1 MSEFKVELADTRKKN
16 WQIQEF
22 SLNELSDKDSY
33 PLKEVLLNIGFKS
46 VEIDLLFAE
55 KGLIGVFG
63 VVLLA
68 DSPIYSGDRIELY
81 TPILI
86 DPKNARRKKANQN
99 KDAQLKAKAKQ
110 KSEEKALRET

>member
-1 MSEFKVELADTRKKN
+1 MMNFKVALVDTRLKP
-16 WQIQEF
+16 IQMKEF
-22 SLNELSDKDSY
+22 SFDLPPHQETLS
-33 PLKEVLLNIGFKS
+33 LKETLLKVGFND
-46 VEIDLLFAE
+46 VEINQLFSE

-63 VVLLA
+63 IVLLE

-86 DPKNARRKKANQN
+86 DPKYSRRKKANQN
-99 KDAQLKAKAKQ
+99 KDAELKAKAKQ

>member
-1 MSEFKVELADTRKKN
+1 MNFKVELVDTRLKPI
-16 WQIQEF
+16 QIKEF
-22 SLNELSDKDSY
+22 SFDLPPHQETLS
-33 PLKEVLLNIGFKS
+33 LKETLLKVGLS
-46 VEIDLLFAE
+46 GVEIDQLFAE

-63 VVLLA
+63 VVLLE

-86 DPKNARRKKANQN
+86 DPKHARRKKANQN
-99 KDAQLKAKAKQ
+99 KDAELKAKAKQ